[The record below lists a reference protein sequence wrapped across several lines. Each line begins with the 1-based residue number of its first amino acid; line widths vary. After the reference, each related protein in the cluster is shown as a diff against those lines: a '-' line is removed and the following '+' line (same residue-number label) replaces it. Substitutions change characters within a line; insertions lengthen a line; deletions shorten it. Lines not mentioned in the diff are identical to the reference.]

1 MAASHPKE
9 VKEQARVMLEDEGC
23 TLTETARRLGLAK
36 EVVHGWAK
44 DHKWIVPDVIRQVR
58 VQEQRIKV
66 DPALDM
72 LIKRMEGLPRAA
84 REAEYDESMHRLA
97 CAVPLMLRQLPATEL
112 ITKADKVSKLVE
124 MSRNVLGRS
133 EKAKAAP
140 MLNLGVLLSS
150 GGLPERRADAL
161 ELPAPEDDT
170 EEPSTGNKL
179 GDDLADPT

>member
-1 MAASHPKE
+1 MAAAHPKE

-23 TLTETARRLGLAK
+23 TLTETARRLNLAK

-58 VQEQRIKV
+58 VQEQRIVV

-72 LIKRMEGLPRAA
+72 LLKRMEGLPRAA

-124 MSRNVLGRS
+124 MSRNVLGRN
-133 EKAKAAP
+133 EKTKATP

-150 GGLPERRADAL
+150 GGLPERRVDVL
-161 ELPAPEDDT
+161 EITAPEVDAEDQ
-170 EEPSTGNKL
+170 STGNKP
-179 GDDLADPT
+179 DNDLADPT